1 MKNILKFIVFVIYTI
16 IIFFIDNIIIL
27 GTLFV
32 INCIIAFYLR
42 LDYIKMFT
50 SLNNILPFIFF
61 TMCINYIIDGLY
73 SGIIIGI
80 RMLICY
86 NTTYIFSKII
96 TVLELSDII
105 QKICMPLKFFKI
117 EINNIGLM
125 ISISICMIPILREE
139 IISIIQAVKS
149 KGGKIDIRYLFII
162 MKPLLISIFKNTNQ
176 IEKTL
181 IAKGYKEV

>member
-27 GTLFV
+27 GTLFA

-42 LDYIKMFT
+42 LDYKKMFI
-50 SLNNILPFIFF
+50 SLKTILPFIIF
-61 TMCINYIIDGLY
+61 TMCINYIMDGLY

-86 NTTYIFSKII
+86 KTTYIFSKTI
-96 TVLELSDII
+96 TVLELSDTI
-105 QKICMPLKFFKI
+105 QKICTPLKFFKI
-117 EINNIGLM
+117 EINNVGLM
-125 ISISICMIPILREE
+125 ISISICMIPILKEE
-139 IISIIQAVKS
+139 IVSIIKAVKS